1 MEEQLPWH
9 PSMIFIPILAKNTY
23 VFSSRVRNALLCMSL
38 LSINCLTAGD
48 TVIPELGAQ
57 SVAPMVQERIRQ
69 RKKGHIFVFVSK
81 CGAYQS

>member
-1 MEEQLPWH
+1 
-9 PSMIFIPILAKNTY
+9 MIFIPILAKNTY
-23 VFSSRVRNALLCMSL
+23 VFSSQVRNALLCISS

-57 SVAPMVQERIRQ
+57 PVAPMVQERTRQ
-69 RKKGHIFVFVSK
+69 RKRAYFVFVPK

>member
-1 MEEQLPWH
+1 MTSFYDFYSNFNQ
-9 PSMIFIPILAKNTY
+9 NTY
-23 VFSSRVRNALLCMSL
+23 VFSSQVRNALLCMSL

-57 SVAPMVQERIRQ
+57 PVAPTVQERIRQ
-69 RKKGHIFVFVSK
+69 RRRAHFVFVSK

>member
-1 MEEQLPWH
+1 MLTERHGRTTPVA
-9 PSMIFIPILAKNTY
+9 SFYDFYSNFSKNTY
-23 VFSSRVRNALLCMSL
+23 VFSSQVRNALLCMSL

-69 RKKGHIFVFVSK
+69 RKKGTFCLCI
-81 CGAYQS
+81 

>member
-1 MEEQLPWH
+1 MTSFYDFYSNFNQ
-9 PSMIFIPILAKNTY
+9 NTY
-23 VFSSRVRNALLCMSL
+23 VFSSQVRNALLRMSL

-57 SVAPMVQERIRQ
+57 PVAPTVQERIRQ
-69 RKKGHIFVFVSK
+69 GRRAHFVFVSK